1 MSADTDSMELVEL
14 EENELYEEDTGAV
27 ARRRRIL
34 ARAIAVGA
42 AMVGLAVLL
51 VILPL
56 AGVDYPHSRTVVPS
70 LAGPSDSL
78 LTAFGIT
85 PVLVAVAALTVVA
98 LIRKLPYGIG
108 AVITLVVG
116 ASLTTAGVRAWA
128 AGWVPASALPNGY
141 ITAAVALVCATTL
154 VASTKFLPMVWGLGG
169 VGAATVCAAAV
180 VGGATSVVGVVTTVL
195 IVVGWWAGSS
205 GVMVYSPVAAEREKQ
220 NPFDTAALAF
230 RKRMN

>member
-14 EENELYEEDTGAV
+14 EENELYFDDVDAI

-42 AMVGLAVLL
+42 ATVGLVVLL
-51 VILPL
+51 GILPL
-56 AGVDYPHSRTVVPS
+56 AGVDYPHSRSVVPS
-70 LAGPSDSL
+70 LAGPSDSV

-85 PVLVAVAALTVVA
+85 PVLVAVAVLTVVA
-98 LIRKLPYGIG
+98 LIRGLPYGIG
-108 AVITLVVG
+108 AVITLVIG

-128 AGWVPASALPNGY
+128 VGWVPGSALPNGY
-141 ITAAVALVCATTL
+141 ATAAVALVCATTL
-154 VASTKFLPMVWGLGG
+154 VASPRFLPMVWGLGG
-169 VGAATVCAAAV
+169 VGVATVCAAAV
-180 VGGATSVVGVVTTVL
+180 VGGAVSVIGVVTTLLVVL
-195 IVVGWWAGSS
+195 AWWAVSS

-230 RKRMN
+230 RRMR